1 MKPIEL
7 CIRYTA
13 QLAKP
18 EDVKRLADKLWL
30 ARLRVGPLTST
41 PRKDVL
47 YRANVYSLNLTR
59 KVK

>member
-18 EDVKRLADKLWL
+18 EDVKRLEEKLWL
-30 ARLRVGPLTST
+30 ARLRAGPLAST
-41 PRKDVL
+41 PRKDLVSH
-47 YRANVYSLNLTR
+47 ANVYFLNLTR
-59 KVK
+59 KAK